1 MGSYNIKS
9 IKRKAVK
16 SSGFSRAAQN
26 KVTGNLAKAKKRMI
40 SEFDNHA
47 ITREIASGANGSN
60 ISKTLNGYGNLFSF
74 IGFSNGSDPLNKVR
88 NLLISIPRIK
98 SRKSRSGR
106 VDFIISMPKIEDF
119 RMVAS
124 MPWESGRSWVEGV
137 ETGISGFG
145 YYMANLFGQKSR
157 SGTAVQS
164 ENKIRT
170 GSHRPMPYI
179 TPIIQK
185 FIYGLARVK

>member
-1 MGSYNIKS
+1 
-9 IKRKAVK
+9 
-16 SSGFSRAAQN
+16 
-26 KVTGNLAKAKKRMI
+26 
-40 SEFDNHA
+40 
-47 ITREIASGANGSN
+47 
-60 ISKTLNGYGNLFSF
+60 
-74 IGFSNGSDPLNKVR
+74 
-88 NLLISIPRIK
+88 
-98 SRKSRSGR
+98 
-106 VDFIISMPKIEDF
+106 MPKIEDF

-137 ETGISGFG
+137 ETGISGFS